1 MNKIL
6 IVFLFFSH
14 LVFSQ
19 LNLNGYVVDES
30 KNPIIGALVQFENSS
45 KAVYTDYRGFFEIPK
60 DTLSVLKVSA
70 LGYQNQFFKITN
82 ENEILVTLPTTVNN
96 LAEIAIVIK
105 KPSTNISLIG
115 AIKTETLGREEF
127 KKAACCNLSE
137 SFETNATVDVS
148 FTDAVTGTKQLQML
162 GLSSVYALVSS
173 ENMPSF
179 IGNNSVS
186 GLDLVPGQWLE
197 SVQLIKGSGTV
208 VNGFQSITGQI
219 NTEYKSPWDKTKT
232 FLNYYYDNE
241 RRHEVNV
248 IHNIQKDSVVAV
260 GLFLQADR
268 GTILMDMNSDGF
280 ADNLLGDKIVAM
292 TTWEN
297 FQQKNSKW
305 FNKGGVKYV
314 FLDKQGGQMLYVENP
329 YQIFKKNNRLEAWNK
344 LAYFINPSKT
354 KSIGLQTNLLTQ
366 NHNLLYGKNTLV
378 AHEQRVFNNLIF
390 QTTSK
395 NANHTL
401 SLGLS
406 QIIQKIDNHFNQ
418 TNNLKYNWLEFNHGF
433 FTEYTYTPNEKIS
446 VVAGI
451 RYDYS
456 SVSKNLITPRLH
468 LKYSVFERGVIRA
481 SAGLGT
487 KNINP
492 FLENLGVFASN
503 RNVIIAPNILDSREQ
518 AINLGINYT
527 QKWEVLYRPMT
538 LSVDFYR
545 TNFRNKMIMD
555 LDFSPQETHFYS
567 AKNASYANSF
577 MAQIEWEVIKFLN
590 IKTAYR
596 YYDVW
601 NKYQS
606 IGWAQ
611 NIFTPVHRYFLNM
624 DYKITQ
630 KLIFDLTLNWM
641 GKTRLPSSELNPEE
655 YQWSNQ
661 SQNFYTLNTQIRF
674 LPSKSWDFYLGINNL
689 FNYQQKNPVISPNET
704 DSPYFDATIVWAPVF
719 GRMVY
724 FGIKWEIF
732 Q

>member
-6 IVFLFFSH
+6 IVLLFFSH

-30 KNPIIGALVQFENSS
+30 KNPIIGALVQFENST

-60 DTLSVLKVSA
+60 DTFSVLKVSA
-70 LGYQNQFFKITN
+70 LAYQNQFFKITN
-82 ENEILVTLPTTVNN
+82 ENEILVILPRAVNN
-96 LAEIAIVIK
+96 LDEIVIEIK
-105 KPSTNISLIG
+105 KPSTNISILG

-148 FTDAVTGTKQLQML
+148 FTDAVTVTKQLQML

-248 IHNIQKDSVVAV
+248 IHNLQKDSVVAV

-329 YQIFKKNNRLEAWNK
+329 YKIFKKNNRLEAWNK

-366 NHNLLYGKNTLV
+366 NHQFMFGQNALIAKENRVLNNLMYQYTSKNTL
-378 AHEQRVFNNLIF
+378 HQWN
-390 QTTSK
+390 S
-395 NANHTL
+395 
-401 SLGLS
+401 GLS
-406 QIIQKIDNHFNQ
+406 NSIQLLDNQFNV
-418 TNNLKYNWLEFNHGF
+418 LGYNWLDVNTGVFS
-433 FTEYTYTPNEKIS
+433 EYTFTPNEKIS
-446 VVAGI
+446 IVTGL

-456 SVSKNLITPRLH
+456 TLWKHLVTPRLH
-468 LKYSVFERGVIRA
+468 IKYSVFPRGVLRI
-481 SAGLGT
+481 SAGTGAKT
-487 KNINP
+487 VNP
-492 FLENLGVFASN
+492 FMENLGVFASN
-503 RNVIIAPNILDSREQ
+503 RTIVMDNQIANSRE
-518 AINLGINYT
+518 IGESYGINYT
-527 QKWEVLYRPMT
+527 QKWDVDYRPLT
-538 LSVDFYR
+538 VSVDFYR
-545 TNFRNKMIMD
+545 TNFLNKMIVDM
-555 LDFSPQETHFYS
+555 DFSPQSIHFYT
-567 AKNASYANSF
+567 ANNAAFANSF

-596 YYDVW
+596 YYDVQ
-601 NKYQS
+601 NQYQS
-606 IGWAQ
+606 IGWSSA
-611 NIFTPVHRYFLNM
+611 IFTPQNRYFVNF
-624 DYKITQ
+624 DYEITK
-630 KLIFDLTLNWM
+630 KLYFDFTFNWM
-641 GKTRLPSSELNPEE
+641 GKTRLPFSGSNPKE
-655 YQWSNQ
+655 YQWNSY
-661 SQNFYTLNTQIRF
+661 SESFFTIHSQIRF
-674 LPSKSWDFYLGINNL
+674 APSTSWDFYMGANNL
-689 FNYQQKNPVISPNET
+689 LNYQQKNPIISANNP
-704 DSPYFDATIVWAPVF
+704 DSQFFDSSIVWAPVF
-719 GRMVY
+719 GRMIY

-732 Q
+732 RDK